1 MDTLYYI
8 INTEHTG
15 WDFFLQAICT
25 LITFKKDLVVLIMS
39 LELMFLTVSLELLDI
54 SEQLD
59 DITGQIFVLFI
70 LTISACESAV
80 ALAIFLS
87 YYKLRGTVKETDLKY
102 LKG

>member
-1 MDTLYYI
+1 MENFYYL
-8 INTEHTG
+8 INAEHTG
-15 WDFFLQAICT
+15 WDFFLQAVCT

-39 LELMFLTVSLELLDI
+39 LELMFLTISLEFLDI
-54 SEQLD
+54 SEKLD
-59 DITGQIFVLFI
+59 DVTGQIFVLFI

-80 ALAIFLS
+80 ALALFLS